1 MKIEIEATKT
11 DAKAV
16 LAKYEAMTKEQLI
29 GQMREKS
36 PGMCDTEIYTDGRA
50 ASPIT
55 ALNMYA
61 TEFLC
66 DLLREMTGAR
76 LDWCYCGG
84 RSEFLL
90 HPKDEN
96 LRPAVLAAVEL
107 VGITSENYPKGT
119 FYARVHEIKRS
130 EIVAD

>member
-1 MKIEIEATKT
+1 MKE
-11 DAKAV
+11 V
-16 LAKYEAMTKEQLI
+16 LAKYEAMTREQLI
-29 GQMREKS
+29 KEMRTKN
-36 PGMCDTEIYTDGRA
+36 PGMCSLEIYEKGA
-50 ASPIT
+50 PASPIT
-55 ALNMYA
+55 ALHMYA

-107 VGITSENYPKGT
+107 LGITSENYPKGT